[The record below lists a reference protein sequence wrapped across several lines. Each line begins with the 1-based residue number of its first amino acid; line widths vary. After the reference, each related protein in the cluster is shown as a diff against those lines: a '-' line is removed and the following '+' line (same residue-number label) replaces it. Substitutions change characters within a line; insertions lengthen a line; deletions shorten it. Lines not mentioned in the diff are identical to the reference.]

1 MEARSKDSQEVL
13 KRIQKETQ
21 RVKRRLAEDSGPK
34 QRQEQCNNNQHPS
47 FEVTAPHGTVQE
59 VSPNH
64 REFLIEASTGS
75 YFEDPV
81 PANQMSNH
89 LKNEHEAFKARC
101 VVSGVLGA
109 VSAFGECLF

>member
-1 MEARSKDSQEVL
+1 METRSGGSQEVL
-13 KRIQKETQ
+13 IRIQEETK
-21 RVKRRLAEDSGPK
+21 RVKRRLTADSGPK
-34 QRQEQCNNNQHPS
+34 ERQEEQFNNNHHPS
-47 FEVTAPHGTVQE
+47 FEVTAPNGTVEE

-64 REFLIEASTGS
+64 RELPIEASTGS

-101 VVSGVLGA
+101 VVFLEFSGA
-109 VSAFGECLF
+109 VSAF